1 MKNGSYD
8 NRNFQ
13 AMLTGAA
20 LSIITNILIA
30 LIAPNYYYDIIF
42 IIIVLTSILLIARI
56 FLKIHE
62 WKNGVMNSN
71 GRKARKSN

>member
-8 NRNFQ
+8 NRNLQ

-30 LIAPNYYYDIIF
+30 LIAPNHYYDIIS
-42 IIIVLTSILLIARI
+42 IIIVLASILLIMRI
-56 FLKIHE
+56 FLKIHL
-62 WKNGVMNSN
+62 W
-71 GRKARKSN
+71 